1 MLYYSSVWVFG
12 SVKILSWSMNY
23 LKGEKEER
31 KEGEKERERKEGRGE
46 KGRRKGGREK
56 EKARWIPLV
65 NK

>member
-1 MLYYSSVWVFG
+1 
-12 SVKILSWSMNY
+12 MNY